1 MKKKLYL
8 FVLLLI
14 STITFAQQKR
24 VETTI
29 DTTKN
34 KIGAQFNLTLKT
46 SVDTSSKVT
55 FPSGT
60 NFGRMEV
67 IRSYVVDTIKKDNR
81 YELIKRYGLAQFD
94 SGKYTIPALKVLI
107 NKEIVFTDSMLVEVS
122 NVQVDTLKQK
132 MFDIKSIAAVPNDT
146 FSEIWK
152 YLLIL
157 LLIAGIG
164 VLIYWLI
171 KKNQTKKVALEIDK
185 TPIERATTLLNSL
198 EKKELWQKG
207 EIKTYYS
214 ELTDIARNYIEEA
227 IEIPAMES
235 TTSELIIALR
245 IASAKKK
252 MTLSQE
258 IIENLEKVLKQAD
271 LVKFA
276 KSKPLDFE
284 ITEDRKKIEKVIV
297 TLDKS
302 IPIVV
307 ETEEEDLLNEVQRQ
321 KQIKIQ
327 LRKLRNKRIAIA
339 VALVVFL
346 LAATTTFFIVTK
358 GFDYVKDNIIGHPTK
373 KLLEGEW
380 VFSEYGNPGISIETP
395 KVLKRM
401 DSEKILPK
409 EAMALLKEFQMFG
422 YGSILDDFYIVVSTN
437 SYKSETQ
444 IDLNKALEGIIQ
456 TLEVQG
462 AQNMLVKQEEFQTR
476 EGITGVKAFG
486 SFSRMDGTNKKS
498 KKMYYQ
504 ILLFGQQNG
513 LQQIVVM
520 HQEGDSY
527 GEQISE
533 RILNTVEL
541 KKASK

>member
-29 DTTKN
+29 DTSKN

-46 SVDTSSKVT
+46 TVDTLSKVT
-55 FPSGT
+55 FPSGS
-60 NFGRMEV
+60 NFGKMEV

-94 SGKYTIPALKVLI
+94 SGKHTIPALKVVI
-107 NKEIVFTDSMLVEVS
+107 NKEVVFTDSMLVEVS
-122 NVQVDTLKQK
+122 NVEVDTLKQK
-132 MFDIKSIAAVPNDT
+132 MFNIKSIAAVPSNT

-157 LLIAGIG
+157 LLIIGIG
-164 VLIYWLI
+164 ALVYWLI

-185 TPIERATTLLNSL
+185 TPIERATTLLNTL

-207 EIKTYYS
+207 EIKSYYS

-252 MTLSQE
+252 MTLSKE
-258 IIENLEKVLKQAD
+258 IIENLEKVLQQAD

-276 KSKPLDFE
+276 KSKPMDFE

-297 TLDKS
+297 TLDQS
-302 IPIVV
+302 IPVVV
-307 ETEEEDLLNEVQRQ
+307 ETEEEDLLNEAQRQ

-339 VALVVFL
+339 VASVVFL
-346 LAATTTFFIVTK
+346 LAATTTYFIATK

-422 YGSILDDFYIVVSTN
+422 YGSLLDNFYIMVSTN
-437 SYKSETQ
+437 SYKSEIQ

-456 TLEVQG
+456 TLEAQG

-486 SFSRMDGTNKKS
+486 SFSRIDGANKKS
-498 KKMYYQ
+498 KKMYYE

-520 HQEGDSY
+520 HQEGDTY
-527 GEQISE
+527 GEQISQ

-541 KKASK
+541 KKASN